1 MKNLAHSASFESLD
15 KNAPPKTGTKQ
26 EAGLPFAIGLGRDV
40 GQRAM
45 VFDLTPDS
53 VGVVALVR
61 MHDIAIWKTVEQ
73 RRASAAIR
81 DLAAGQQE
89 SERAALSIGQRVDL
103 GRATA
108 SRAANGLIFL
118 PPFPP
123 AAERWALTAELSI
136 RTCADGPPA
145 CASARNKFVQTPL
158 SAHRTKRL

>member
-1 MKNLAHSASFESLD
+1 METAARKFVALRSYRVATRLQSLQPA
-15 KNAPPKTGTKQ
+15 KHPLNRISVSVEEWR

-40 GQRAM
+40 GQRAV

-81 DLAAGQQE
+81 DLAAGQQG
-89 SERAALSIGQRVDL
+89 SERAALSIGQRADL

-118 PPFPP
+118 S
-123 AAERWALTAELSI
+123 EE
-136 RTCADGPPA
+136 
-145 CASARNKFVQTPL
+145 
-158 SAHRTKRL
+158 

>member
-1 MKNLAHSASFESLD
+1 MVSGG
-15 KNAPPKTGTKQ
+15 NAPEVLQPAKHHLNRISVSVEEWR

-40 GQRAM
+40 GQRAV

-89 SERAALSIGQRVDL
+89 SERAPLSIGQRVDL

-108 SRAANGLIFL
+108 SRAANGLIFSPL
-118 PPFPP
+118 FRPPPN
-123 AAERWALTAELSI
+123 
-136 RTCADGPPA
+136 DGP
-145 CASARNKFVQTPL
+145 
-158 SAHRTKRL
+158 